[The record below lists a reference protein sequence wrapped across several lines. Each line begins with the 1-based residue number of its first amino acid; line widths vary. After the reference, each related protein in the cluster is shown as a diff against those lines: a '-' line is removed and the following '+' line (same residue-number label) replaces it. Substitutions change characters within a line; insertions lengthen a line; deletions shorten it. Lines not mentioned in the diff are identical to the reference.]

1 MTANN
6 SDDIKPKPAT
16 SHINTGYY
24 YGSDSNNSK
33 AAKNDQADEESDSDG
48 DGDEHIRDL
57 SVGSHNPGS
66 WMAYNNEG
74 RKLKIELSMH
84 LKNKDRKEAA
94 RVQQQINDHLRRG
107 EVDISQL
114 DPDTIARLN
123 AIDGP
128 KPRRAPRGAVRL
140 PTQPSVPPFHGGSS
154 QAPVVTPHSL
164 PPSLNLNRM
173 DPPHIADNGILEAGS
188 TLALRGLNRAL
199 YCKASP
205 VNLDYKT
212 LLNFEM
218 TLLEVATYIP
228 LSFLWLGGFLSRVK
242 AARGGCT
249 VVAQMMLWARGLDN
263 GTELTNKLGNLRS
276 TMQHKL
282 KNYGTSD
289 STNRTASS
297 WAPTNMMTSRA
308 KPNLTADTSLLRLRH
323 GVTRPPQG
331 QHRGLL
337 TIAIEHAHTCGHWG
351 VMLSEVE
358 RYIKHFKLDVPKRL
372 TADADK
378 LAIKDFE
385 SIYEATS
392 H

>member
-1 MTANN
+1 MAANN
-6 SDDIKPKPAT
+6 SDNLKPKPAT

-24 YGSDSNNSK
+24 YGSDSNNSE

-48 DGDEHIRDL
+48 DGDEHVRDL

-66 WMAYNNEG
+66 WLAYNNEG
-74 RKLKIELSMH
+74 RKLKVELSMH

-94 RVQQQINDHLRRG
+94 RVQKEIDDHFRRG

-114 DPDTIARLN
+114 DPDTIACLE

-128 KPRRAPRGAVRL
+128 EPRRAPRGAVRL
-140 PTQPSVPPFHGGSS
+140 PTERSATPFHAGSS
-154 QAPVVTPHSL
+154 QALVLTPYSL
-164 PPSLNLNRM
+164 PLSLNLNRM
-173 DPPHIADNGILEAGS
+173 NPPHIADNGILEAGS

-218 TLLEVATYIP
+218 TLLEMAT
-228 LSFLWLGGFLSRVK
+228 
-242 AARGGCT
+242 
-249 VVAQMMLWARGLDN
+249 LWARALDN

-282 KNYGTSD
+282 KNYGTSNSAD
-289 STNRTASS
+289 KTASS
-297 WAPTNMMTSRA
+297 WAPTNMVTTRA
-308 KPNLTADTSLLRLRH
+308 MSNLTADTSLLRLRH

-331 QHRGLL
+331 QHRGRL

-358 RYIKHFKLDVPKRL
+358 RYIEHFKLKVPKRL

>member
-1 MTANN
+1 MAANN
-6 SDDIKPKPAT
+6 SDNFKPKPAT
-16 SHINTGYY
+16 SHINIGYY
-24 YGSDSNNSK
+24 YGSDSNNSE
-33 AAKNDQADEESDSDG
+33 AAKNDQVDGES

-57 SVGSHNPGS
+57 SVGSHNPES
-66 WMAYNNEG
+66 WMAYNAES

-94 RVQQQINDHLRRG
+94 RVQREIDDHLRRG

-114 DPDTIARLN
+114 DPDTIAHLE

-128 KPRRAPRGAVRL
+128 EPQRAPHGAVRL
-140 PTQPSVPPFHGGSS
+140 PTQPSAPPFHTGSS
-154 QAPVVTPHSL
+154 QALVVTPHSL
-164 PPSLNLNRM
+164 PLFLNLNRM
-173 DPPHIADNGILEAGS
+173 NPPHIADNGILEAGS
-188 TLALRGLNRAL
+188 TRAVNGLNRAL
-199 YCKASP
+199 YCKAPP

-218 TLLEVATYIP
+218 TLLEMATYIP

-242 AARGGCT
+242 AAEGGCT
-249 VVAQMMLWARGLDN
+249 VSAQMMLWARGLDN
-263 GTELTNKLGNLRS
+263 GTELKNKLGNLRS

-289 STNRTASS
+289 STNKTASS
-297 WAPTNMMTSRA
+297 WIPTNMMTTRA
-308 KPNLTADTSLLRLRH
+308 KPNLTADISLLRLRH

-331 QHRGLL
+331 QHRGRL

-358 RYIKHFKLDVPKRL
+358 RYVKQFKLVVPKRL